1 MISHFDIREA
11 DPEDY
16 PLLPDIERSA
26 DAIFEKA
33 GITNLPPPAEEAAY
47 ASAALVLVSG
57 KPPVGFIRIIEL
69 AGQAHLEQLSVH
81 PHYGK
86 QGLGSALLVAAIR
99 ELRRRRYDC
108 LTLMTFE
115 DVRWNAPFYRKRG
128 FQTAIDLSPRLQWL
142 YVREKALGMD
152 KLGRRVA
159 LYFDLGSVDVREV
172 AEGGAG
178 T

>member
-1 MISHFDIREA
+1 MSDFEIRKA
-11 DPEDY
+11 VPEDY
-16 PLLPDIERSA
+16 PLLPGIERSA
-26 DAIFEKA
+26 DAIFQNA

-47 ASAALVLVSG
+47 AAATLVLVSG
-57 KPPVGFIRIIEL
+57 KPPVGFVRIIEL
-69 AGQAHLEQLSVH
+69 AGQAHLEQISVH
-81 PHYGK
+81 PRHGK
-86 QGLGSALLVAAIR
+86 KGLGSALLAAAIS
-99 ELRRRRYDC
+99 ELRRRRYDG

-128 FQTAIDLSPRLQWL
+128 FQTASDLSPGLQWL
-142 YVREKALGMD
+142 HDREKALGMD